1 MKKFTQLFITL
12 FVIGWGLLVS
22 AEPLT
27 ATFWYSYGGR
37 NREVTENMIKQFN
50 ESQSKYR
57 IKGSFQGDYF
67 QAIAKVRAA
76 IVTKSPPTIFH
87 SIPEVL
93 PNLYESGIL
102 ENLEPY
108 AKGDNPTDLKDF
120 VPGLTQDGYFDY
132 VGKKV
137 PLFAIPFNRSTP
149 ILYYNKDMLEQK
161 GVKVPTTWDELREA
175 AAKLT
180 VREGD
185 DVKVWGFEQPLAW
198 WFWLGMVYQAGGR
211 LTNETGTEAAFAEE
225 GAEAL
230 QFWVDMVNKHKVMKR
245 PPGKDYN
252 AWEVTN
258 TDFIN
263 QKVAMIITSTAFLS
277 YLTDNSS
284 FKIGT
289 AFLPKRQRFATP
301 TGGTFFVMVK
311 DAKPEQKEAGWAFIK
326 WMAEPEQTTYWSQ
339 NTGYMPV
346 RISAVES
353 PKMKKFYQ
361 ENPNYAVAYDQL
373 QHAVRLPFTSVL
385 YEIQREHVHPNLEGP
400 VVGMQSVEDMIQT
413 AVEGSNKALAKG
425 SK

>member
-1 MKKFTQLFITL
+1 VKKFSQLFIAL

-37 NREVTENMIKQFN
+37 NREVTEDMIKQFN

-108 AKGDNPTDLKDF
+108 ANGDNPTDLKDF

-132 VGKKV
+132 VGKEI

-149 ILYYNKDMLEQK
+149 ILYYNKDMLAQQ
-161 GVKVPTTWDELREA
+161 GVEVPTTWDELREA

-185 DVKVWGFEQPLAW
+185 EVKVWGFEVPIDW
-198 WFWLGMVYQAGGR
+198 WFWLAMVYQAGGS
-211 LTNETGTEAAFAEE
+211 LTNETGTEATFGKA

-230 QFWVDMVNKHKVMKR
+230 QFWVDMVNTDKIMKR

-252 AWEVTN
+252 AWEVSN

-263 QKVAMIITSTAFLS
+263 QKAAMIFTSTAFLS

-284 FKIGT
+284 FQVGT
-289 AFLPKRQRFATP
+289 AFLPKKQQFATP

-311 DAKPEQKEAGWAFIK
+311 EAKPEEKEAGWAFIK
-326 WMAEPEQTTYWSQ
+326 WMTEPEQTIYWSK

-346 RISAVES
+346 RISAIES
-353 PKMKKFYQ
+353 PEMKKFYE
-361 ENPNYAVAYDQL
+361 ENPNYLVAYNQL
-373 QHAVRLPFTSVL
+373 QYAVRLPFSPVL
-385 YEIQREHVHPNLEGP
+385 YEIQREQIQPNLEGP
-400 VVGMQSVEDMIQT
+400 VVGLQSVEDMMQS

>member
-1 MKKFTQLFITL
+1 VRKLTQFFIAL
-12 FVIGWGLLVS
+12 AILSWGVVAS

-37 NREVTENMIKQFN
+37 NREVTERLITRFN

-108 AKGDNPTDLKDF
+108 AKGDNPLNLEDF

-132 VGKKV
+132 LGKQV

-149 ILYYNKDMLEQK
+149 ILYYNKAMFDQK
-161 GVKVPTTWDELREA
+161 GVHVPTTWDELREV

-185 DVKVWGFEQPLAW
+185 EVKVWGLEQPIAW
-198 WFWLGMVYQAGGR
+198 WFWLGMLYQAGGR
-211 LTNETGTEAAFAEE
+211 LLNETGTEAVFAEE

-230 QFWVDMVNKHKVMKR
+230 QFWVDMVNRHKVMKR

-263 QKVAMIITSTAFLS
+263 QKVAMIITSTAFLA
-277 YLTDNSS
+277 YLTDNAP
-284 FKIGT
+284 FQIGT
-289 AFLPKRQRFATP
+289 AFLPKKQRFATP

-311 DAKPEQKEAGWAFIK
+311 QAKPEEKEAGWAFIK

-353 PKMKKFYQ
+353 PEMQKFYQ
-361 ENPNYAVAYDQL
+361 ANPNYTIAYNQL
-373 QHAVRLPFTSVL
+373 QYAIRVPFSPVL

-400 VVGMQSVEDMIQT
+400 ILGIRSVEDMMQA
-413 AVEGSNKALAKG
+413 AVEGSNKAIA
-425 SK
+425 SKK

>member
-1 MKKFTQLFITL
+1 MKKFTQLVVAL

-37 NREVTENMIKQFN
+37 NREVTENMMKQFN
-50 ESQSKYR
+50 ESQSKYQ

-76 IVTKSPPTIFH
+76 LVTKSPPTIFH
-87 SIPEVL
+87 TIGEVL

-102 ENLEPY
+102 ENLDPY
-108 AKGDNPTDLKDF
+108 ANGDNPTDLKDF
-120 VPGLTQDGYFDY
+120 VPGLTQDGYFNY
-132 VGKKV
+132 LGKEV
-137 PLFAIPFNRSTP
+137 PLFALPFNRSTP
-149 ILYYNKDMLEQK
+149 ILYYNKDMLDEK

-175 AAKLT
+175 SAKLT

-185 DVKVWGFEQPLAW
+185 EVKVWGLEQPISW
-198 WFWLGMVYQAGGR
+198 WFWFGMLYQAGGS
-211 LTNETGTEAAFAEE
+211 LTNDAGTEATFAKE
-225 GAEAL
+225 GAEAV

-252 AWEVTN
+252 AWGVTN

-263 QKVAMIITSTAFLS
+263 QKVAMIITSTAFLA

-289 AFLPKRQRFATP
+289 AFLPKKQRLATP

-311 DAKPEQKEAGWAFIK
+311 DATPEEKEAGWAFIK
-326 WMAEPEQTTYWSQ
+326 WMAEPEQTIYWSQ

-353 PKMKKFYQ
+353 PKMQKFYE
-361 ENPNYAVAYDQL
+361 ENPNYLMAYNQL
-373 QHAVRLPFTSVL
+373 QHAIRFPFSSVL

-400 VVGMQSVEDMIQT
+400 VVGMGSVEDMIKK